1 MKRYLIAG
9 LLVWLPLAVT
19 IWVLQAVLGL
29 LDGVFLWLL
38 SGSQIVLPVT
48 AHASIQYL
56 RTVPGLGVVVM
67 VLGLLLTGMFATNI
81 FGQWWLRQGH
91 RLLNK
96 IPIVKSI
103 YSSVKQV
110 SDTLFSSSGNAFRQ
124 AVLVEYPRHGSWTI
138 AFVTG
143 KPGGEAGH
151 HLRGD
156 YLSVYVPTTPNPTS
170 GFFLMVPSSEV
181 INLAMSVDEA
191 LKYVISMGVV
201 APPMQIGAGVPQGRS
216 ARGELPRGNVVEAAP
231 DSHVE
236 AARNPTG

>member
-1 MKRYLIAG
+1 
-9 LLVWLPLAVT
+9 
-19 IWVLQAVLGL
+19 
-29 LDGVFLWLL
+29 
-38 SGSQIVLPVT
+38 
-48 AHASIQYL
+48 
-56 RTVPGLGVVVM
+56 
-67 VLGLLLTGMFATNI
+67 
-81 FGQWWLRQGH
+81 
-91 RLLNK
+91 
-96 IPIVKSI
+96 
-103 YSSVKQV
+103 
-110 SDTLFSSSGNAFRQ
+110 
-124 AVLVEYPRHGSWTI
+124 VLVEYPRHGSWTI

-201 APPMQIGAGVPQGRS
+201 APPMQIVAGAPQGRS
-216 ARGELPRGNVVEAAP
+216 ARGELPRGQAVDAAP
-231 DSHVE
+231 DGAVE